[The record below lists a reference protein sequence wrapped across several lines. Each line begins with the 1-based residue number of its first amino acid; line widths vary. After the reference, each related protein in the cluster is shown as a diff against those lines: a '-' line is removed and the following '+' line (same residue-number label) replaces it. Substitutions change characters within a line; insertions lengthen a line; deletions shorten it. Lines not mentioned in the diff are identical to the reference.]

1 MLQPLRADGSR
12 TLEDTEHVRL
22 QVLRILQHASSDE
35 EFLKVLH
42 GIIGLPTLLAGVL
55 GLNQGRNAEQNMV
68 QYKRGFCI
76 VTQQCLNT

>member
-42 GIIGLPTLLAGVL
+42 GIIGLPALLAGV
-55 GLNQGRNAEQNMV
+55 QERNAEQNMV

-76 VTQQCLNT
+76 VTHRCLDNFFFP